1 MTALTQEVD
10 PGSSRVVDEADR
22 DLRQRAARVIPGGM
36 YGHLNAKILPPG
48 YPQFYARADGCR
60 LWDVDGR
67 EYLDFMCSWGPIIV
81 GHQHPAVE
89 EAARRQG
96 ALGDCMNWPSA
107 RLVELSERLVG
118 LLPHADWA
126 VFQKN
131 GTDATTTAVTVAR
144 AGTRKRKIVL
154 AKGAYHGAVPW
165 CSPSLAGV
173 TAEDRAHL
181 IYFRYND
188 VESLEAAVGEAGAD
202 LAALLVSAF
211 RHDMGQAQ
219 ELPSAVF
226 ARAARALCD
235 RKGAAL
241 IVDEVRAGFR
251 LSLQGS
257 WEALGVRPDLS
268 AWSKAIANGHALAAV
283 TGNDALRQ
291 AAQEIYVTGSFWMGG
306 VAMAAAL
313 ATLDVLESSDAI
325 RHFEEVGQRLRDGL
339 ARQAARHGLAIKQ
352 TGPVQLPSVLFEDDA
367 DYAKSSYFC
376 AEAIKHGV
384 YLHPRHN
391 MFLSLAHSI
400 QDIDLALQVTDHA
413 CARLAAHL

>member
-10 PGSSRVVDEADR
+10 PGSSRVVDEADS

-89 EAARRQG
+89 EAARRQA
-96 ALGDCMNWPSA
+96 ALGDCMNGPSA

-188 VESLEAAVGEAGAD
+188 VESLEAAVREAGDD
-202 LAALLVSAF
+202 LAAILVSAF
-211 RHDMGQAQ
+211 RHDMGQPQ
-219 ELPSAVF
+219 ELPTVAF
-226 ARAARALCD
+226 ARAARNLCD
-235 RKGAAL
+235 SKGAAL
-241 IVDEVRAGFR
+241 IVDEVRAGLR
-251 LSLQGS
+251 LSMQGS
-257 WEALGVRPDLS
+257 WEALGVRPDLA
-268 AWSKAIANGHALAAV
+268 AWSKAIANGYALAAV
-283 TGNDALRQ
+283 TGSDAWRQ

-313 ATLDVLESSDAI
+313 ATLDVLESSDAV

-339 ARQAARHGLAIKQ
+339 ARQAARHGLAIRQ

-367 DYAKSSYFC
+367 DYAKSSFFC
-376 AEAIKHGV
+376 AEAIKQGV

-391 MFLSLAHSI
+391 MFLSLAHSV

>member
-89 EAARRQG
+89 EAARRQA
-96 ALGDCMNWPSA
+96 ALGDCMNGPSA

-144 AGTRKRKIVL
+144 GGTRKRKIVL

-188 VESLEAAVGEAGAD
+188 VESLEAAVREAGND
-202 LAALLVSAF
+202 LAAILVSAF
-211 RHDMGQAQ
+211 RHDMGQPQ
-219 ELPSAVF
+219 ELPTVAF
-226 ARAARALCD
+226 ARAARNLCD
-235 RKGAAL
+235 SKGAAL
-241 IVDEVRAGFR
+241 IVDEVRAGLR
-251 LSLQGS
+251 LSMQGS
-257 WEALGVRPDLS
+257 WEALGVRPDLA
-268 AWSKAIANGHALAAV
+268 AWSKAIANGYALAAV
-283 TGNDALRQ
+283 TGSDAWRQ

-313 ATLDVLESSDAI
+313 ATLDVLESSDAV

-339 ARQAARHGLAIKQ
+339 ARQAARHGLAIRQ

-367 DYAKSSYFC
+367 DYAKSSFFC
-376 AEAIKHGV
+376 AEAIKQGV

-391 MFLSLAHSI
+391 MFLSLAHSV